1 MLILIA
7 ILLWL
12 FGEDQSC
19 KADYEDYM
27 KNQIK
32 KENDALQRL
41 LDQEHARLMIEK
53 QLAERNE
60 YRRKITRSIAKDE
73 HGRVVAQEII
83 EEV

>member
-27 KNQIK
+27 KSQIK
-32 KENDALQRL
+32 KENQALQEL
-41 LDQEHARLMIEK
+41 LDREHARAMIEK
-53 QLAERNE
+53 QLRERE
-60 YRRKITRSIAKDE
+60 AYRRKITRNVARDE
-73 HGRVVAQEII
+73 RGRVVAQEVI
-83 EEV
+83 EEY

>member
-27 KNQIK
+27 KNHIK

-60 YRRKITRSIAKDE
+60 YRRKITRNIAKDE